1 MFLIHLQARGNDI
14 LGLSGR
20 TGSDGLPYTT
30 LSYGN
35 GIGYYNTY
43 EDGVRKNVAQFDW
56 TDPYT
61 AYMSTAPRNSET
73 HGGDDV
79 GVYAS
84 GPWSHLFIGS
94 YEQSNIPVAM
104 AYAAKIGPYADDTA
118 TCGSSALQLPIVVM
132 VVVALM
138 RFLF

>member
-1 MFLIHLQARGNDI
+1 M
-14 LGLSGR
+14 
-20 TGSDGLPYTT
+20 
-30 LSYGN
+30 SYAN

-43 EDGVRKNVAQFDW
+43 EDGVRKNVASFDW
-56 TDPYT
+56 TNPYT
-61 AYMSTAPRNSET
+61 AYMASAPRNSET

-104 AYAAKIGPYADDTA
+104 AYAAKIGPYVVDTEA
-118 TCGSSALQLPIVVM
+118 TCGGSTLMLPTVVM
-132 VVVALM
+132 IGVLLV